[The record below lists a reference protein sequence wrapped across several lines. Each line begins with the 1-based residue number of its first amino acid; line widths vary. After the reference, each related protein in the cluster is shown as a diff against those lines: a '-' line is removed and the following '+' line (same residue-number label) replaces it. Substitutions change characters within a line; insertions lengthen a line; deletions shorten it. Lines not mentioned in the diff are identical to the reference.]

1 VLSWFT
7 PIGAM
12 MRDAR
17 CRVRVIMSAAIL
29 LAAACGGN
37 KPAPAPNPSPA
48 SPRAPARAPT
58 TAPVTVSGPEFDG
71 VKLYRQL
78 GLLARGAP
86 MPFVGNVAFL
96 ASPTADS
103 TNVVV
108 AVTLSNGNLTFGR
121 ETDRFRAGY
130 TVTITLRNGAETVKS
145 IEAHESVL
153 VASFKEVSRM
163 DESVI
168 YQELLTVKPG
178 RYNLSL
184 NVRDDGSSKNGTDD
198 VTLLVPSLGP
208 GSLST
213 PVAFA
218 RVSQRIS
225 LDSLPRL
232 VQNPAATATFGRDTL
247 IGLYLEAYGPSSVSR
262 LPLNVAARTETGRML
277 FADTVSIARRQDLFS
292 GVLYI
297 PVARTGIG
305 PVMVS
310 IWQTGMADTTR
321 APIFIGFGDELPV
334 ATYDEMINYLRW
346 FASPARLRSL
356 RDTAPEFRPGA
367 WAAFIKENS
376 ELTGGTEEL
385 RAYFAR
391 LLEANTRFR
400 EEGIP
405 GWQTDRGKVLLGLGE
420 PDQVYE
426 QGASDPTQRLRSTI
440 WEYRNMQQNIVFN
453 EQTEFGHWRLTN
465 SSAIAFEN
473 AWQRK
478 VTR

>member
-1 VLSWFT
+1 
-7 PIGAM
+7 
-12 MRDAR
+12 
-17 CRVRVIMSAAIL
+17 
-29 LAAACGGN
+29 
-37 KPAPAPNPSPA
+37 
-48 SPRAPARAPT
+48 
-58 TAPVTVSGPEFDG
+58 
-71 VKLYRQL
+71 
-78 GLLARGAP
+78 
-86 MPFVGNVAFL
+86 
-96 ASPTADS
+96 
-103 TNVVV
+103 
-108 AVTLSNGNLTFGR
+108 
-121 ETDRFRAGY
+121 
-130 TVTITLRNGAETVKS
+130 
-145 IEAHESVL
+145 
-153 VASFKEVSRM
+153 
-163 DESVI
+163 
-168 YQELLTVKPG
+168 
-178 RYNLSL
+178 
-184 NVRDDGSSKNGTDD
+184 
-198 VTLLVPSLGP
+198 
-208 GSLST
+208 
-213 PVAFA
+213 
-218 RVSQRIS
+218 
-225 LDSLPRL
+225 
-232 VQNPAATATFGRDTL
+232 
-247 IGLYLEAYGPSSVSR
+247 
-262 LPLNVAARTETGRML
+262 ML
-277 FADTVSIARRQDLFS
+277 FTDTVSILRRQDLFS
-292 GVLYI
+292 GVLYV
-297 PVARTGIG
+297 PVVRTGIG

-310 IWQTGMADTTR
+310 IWQTGMPDTVR
-321 APIFIGFGDELPV
+321 APVFVGFGDELPV

-376 ELTGGTEEL
+376 ELSGGTEEL